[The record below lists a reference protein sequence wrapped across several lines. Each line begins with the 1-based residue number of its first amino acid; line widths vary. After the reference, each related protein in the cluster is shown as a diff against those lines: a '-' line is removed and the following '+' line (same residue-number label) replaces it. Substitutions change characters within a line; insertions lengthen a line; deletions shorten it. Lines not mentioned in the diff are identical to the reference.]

1 MIFIITIKW
10 IKSGYLKC
18 KYKFCEKK
26 NRFGTRVILDRVL
39 LGSVTKYSC
48 KHSVLSYF
56 IYQNFTE
63 QNDNFSAM
71 HSLLVNHDYF
81 LVFQIGS
88 RHFISEGRLLEIF
101 RYKKKG
107 FLYNLNNTF
116 SLRKNPE
123 MRQLQHEKLTY
134 KISQDSK
141 NVAKIIFDPGQ

>member
-1 MIFIITIKW
+1 
-10 IKSGYLKC
+10 
-18 KYKFCEKK
+18 
-26 NRFGTRVILDRVL
+26 
-39 LGSVTKYSC
+39 
-48 KHSVLSYF
+48 
-56 IYQNFTE
+56 
-63 QNDNFSAM
+63 M

-88 RHFISEGRLLEIF
+88 RHFIPEGRLLEIF

-107 FLYNLNNTF
+107 FFYNLNNTF